1 MLQDPSDGKLILIDW
16 KRSDRLNEKYC
27 SKDYMKPPF
36 QDLYDCA
43 GEHYRT
49 QLNMY
54 RWILEKYCSV
64 CVKACYVVW
73 VYPAYAPDGFVDEV
87 QDLQEMVAVLM
98 TQQRDRLHTSAAAA
112 EPEPTQAFLVRH
124 ASALE
129 TSQVQLADIHETVK
143 RRRLTEAAQ
152 KTAKAF
158 SDLFDATRAAG
169 EDLIS
174 RMPAAQPGSGPPTI
188 VQHATSLQ
196 NFVRA
201 EQPTW
206 EEAMVRLAAAALS
219 VYRSRLSN
227 MFIGDHVSLLW
238 IMEGEIHLRAHAGIC
253 YMYQQNTVPSKHR
266 LALHRKAHLQE
277 SKTFCLPWRE
287 SFACYQLT
295 QNDPTEALR
304 LPWLLSVC
312 CIILMQS

>member
-1 MLQDPSDGKLILIDW
+1 MDTREI
-16 KRSDRLNEKYC
+16 Y
-27 SKDYMKPPF
+27 Y
-36 QDLYDCA
+36 
-43 GEHYRT
+43 
-49 QLNMY
+49 
-54 RWILEKYCSV
+54 SV
-64 CVKACYVVW
+64 RVKACYVVC
-73 VYPAYAPDGFVDEV
+73 VHPAYAPDGFVDEV
-87 QDLQEMVAVLM
+87 QDLEEMVAVLM
-98 TQQRDRLHTSAAAA
+98 TQQRDRLHTSAAGA

-124 ASALE
+124 ASAVE

-188 VQHATSLQ
+188 VQHATSVQ

-219 VYRSRLSN
+219 VYRSRLSD
-227 MFIGDHVSLLW
+227 MFIHDHVSLLW

-253 YMYQQNTVPSKHR
+253 YMYHEHGAFEAQTGTSPESTFARVKNFL
-266 LALHRKAHLQE
+266 LALEGILRM
-277 SKTFCLPWRE
+277 LPANAER
-287 SFACYQLT
+287 SDRGVT
-295 QNDPTEALR
+295 IALASVR
-304 LPWLLSVC
+304 LLYNTDAELVHS
-312 CIILMQS
+312 